1 MKNSIA
7 AGMTGSKHTAFYLP
21 DDIMRTAVHVTCG
34 ISIAV
39 ALTSAIAHYYM
50 GIGWISIVGL
60 IQLALCVSFWI
71 FGLKTQRF
79 RLAFQL
85 ALAADY
91 VGISTSAVLGG
102 ELFLTNIFWL
112 ALFPPLYIIS
122 GSARVGY
129 TFFTILI
136 VQILGLYW
144 RISPDPVSVPA
155 VILTEGLLF
164 ASAMLVFVVNLK
176 RWQDRLQIKAV
187 DAENE
192 TKRIK
197 DNKIRHLVT
206 ISHELRTPIST
217 LASAIQILKAELET
231 DSEVCSPNKTEPAE
245 KQTFLIETIH
255 NTSNHVLE
263 VLNEVLDTERM
274 EAGFESRIK
283 KRFRVRR
290 LVREVLDS
298 FAIPASVAGASLKL
312 RIAKGV
318 RDEWIGPEKQIR
330 QVLINLV
337 SNALHHAK
345 GAVISISVL
354 VDNDRLIFQVADNG
368 HGMPEHVLKK
378 LFEPFASS
386 SGVDG
391 TSGLGLGICK
401 MLLEDQIGGSIS
413 VHSEVGVGTTFTVSV
428 PVVAS
433 SDDNSQQVIDET
445 TKRHRTHEVTVKS
458 ASKVREKRLLLVE
471 DDDSYRQILALGLSK
486 AGLTVECAK
495 TSQNAMELIRS
506 REGFDFVLIDYNLG
520 PDSVKDGIE
529 LIADMSDVKFEK
541 VVGYTGNYS
550 DTLEMRWIQAGAHC
564 VVSKPI
570 LVPELI
576 SLFDGSTE

>member
-1 MKNSIA
+1 MANVNSLV
-7 AGMTGSKHTAFYLP
+7 AGTADSQHTAYYFP
-21 DDIMRTAVHVTCG
+21 EEIMRTAVHVTCS

-39 ALTSAIAHYYM
+39 AMTSAIAHYFM
-50 GIGWISIVGL
+50 GIRWISIVE
-60 IQLALCVSFWI
+60 ITQLTMCVSFWI
-71 FGLKTQRF
+71 FGLKTKRY

-91 VGISTSAVLGG
+91 VGISASAVLGG

-112 ALFPPLYIIS
+112 ALFPPLFIIS
-122 GSARVGY
+122 GSTRVGY

-136 VQILGLYW
+136 VQIFGLFW
-144 RISPDPVSVPA
+144 RVNPDLVSVPA
-155 VILTEGLLF
+155 VTLTEGLLF
-164 ASAMLVFVVNLK
+164 ASAILVFVVNLK

-187 DAENE
+187 EAEIE

-231 DSEVCSPNKTEPAE
+231 ESEVCSPNKTEPAA

-263 VLNEVLDTERM
+263 VLNEVLDTERI
-274 EAGFESRIK
+274 EAGFENRIK
-283 KRFRVRR
+283 KRFLARR
-290 LVREVLDS
+290 LAREVLDS
-298 FAIPASVAGASLKL
+298 FAIQASVAGASLKL

-337 SNALHHAK
+337 ANALHHAK
-345 GAVISISVL
+345 GAVISVSVL
-354 VDNDRLIFQVADNG
+354 VDNDHLVFQVADNG
-368 HGMPEHVLKK
+368 PGMPEHVLKK

-386 SGVDG
+386 SGVEG

-401 MLLEDQIGGSIS
+401 MLLEEDQIGGSIS
-413 VHSEVGVGTTFTVSV
+413 VHSEVGVGTTFIVSV

-445 TKRHRTHEVTVKS
+445 TKRHRANKVAVES
-458 ASKVREKRLLLVE
+458 ASQVLGKRLLLVE
-471 DDDSYRQILALGLSK
+471 DDDSYRQILSLGLSK
-486 AGLTVECAK
+486 AGLLVECAK
-495 TSQNAMELIRS
+495 TSQNAMELIPR
-506 REGFDFVLIDYNLG
+506 GFDFLLIDYNLG
-520 PDSVKDGIE
+520 PDSVKDGIG
-529 LIADMSDVKFEK
+529 LIADLSDVKFEK
-541 VVGYTGNYS
+541 VVGYTGNFS
-550 DTLEMRWIQAGAHC
+550 ESLEKRWIQAGAHR

-570 LVPELI
+570 LVPELMR
-576 SLFDGSTE
+576 LFDGTE